1 MTDEDAISRPFVIG
15 GERERGH
22 HLFQGSADRG
32 AHSRWLLAAG
42 ELHGLMLDMVTR
54 HVVYA
59 LDLLRVVYKI
69 RAGLE
74 RRPYQSQEVSK
85 HNQHT

>member
-1 MTDEDAISRPFVIG
+1 MSAVITCSKDPRTVG
-15 GERERGH
+15 T
-22 HLFQGSADRG
+22 LTLVLS

-42 ELHGLMLDMVTR
+42 ELHGLMLDMATR

-85 HNQHT
+85 HKQNT